1 MLKIKILYWRSN
13 IIYKLLKALRSITT
27 KLSNEHTL
35 LYNLI
40 LEEIGNYERWR

>member
-13 IIYKLLKALRSITT
+13 IIYKLFKALSNITT
-27 KLSNEHTL
+27 KLSNEHTR
-35 LYNLI
+35 LYNLT